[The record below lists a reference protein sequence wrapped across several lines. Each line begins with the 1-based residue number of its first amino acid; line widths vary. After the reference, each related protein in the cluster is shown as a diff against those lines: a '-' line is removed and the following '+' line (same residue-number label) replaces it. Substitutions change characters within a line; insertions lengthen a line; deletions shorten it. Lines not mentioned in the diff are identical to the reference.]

1 MNTQKLIRGMHKNLQ
16 LYLAIGALVVPA
28 LAQQAPRVTYPT
40 GGPVVIGMPGNPNT
54 PDAQAQAT
62 ADAQTKAEIMDLA
75 NKIEVATVRG
85 DVAYVDSVLSPD
97 FTMIHGAGW
106 TEGGKVTGADDK
118 AAYLK
123 RVKDKEYLVHDI
135 DPSSIHFE
143 LHGDV
148 AITYGRYISLYMPPG
163 RATANPGTLNSIW
176 FERVYQKQNGKW
188 MYLSHRSVRVALSP
202 AGIDPG
208 AVTDITLTI
217 HGLGMM
223 QGSTINF
230 EGNGTGTGFML
241 PGGRRGIGGAA
252 GAGAAGAGGAAPRAA
267 NAAGAPGAS
276 AAPRAAA
283 SAGAGASTGGVVYT
297 GGANPVN
304 NGGSGGGTIDPP
316 TNTSPEAQEVLALER
331 KIGDSVPVGD
341 WQFWD
346 SATSDDFQMTH
357 GNIWTRGGLPQLVDN
372 KQSFLQRVKSKQ
384 YLGFYTD
391 EKTQKIEMHGNV
403 AVTFGRYIAILRGSN
418 QDTAWFSCW
427 YERVFEKRNGK
438 WIYLSHR
445 TVHDPARGPTRESVS
460 DK

>member
-1 MNTQKLIRGMHKNLQ
+1 MNRQRWIREAGGAIRLP
-16 LYLAIGALVVPA
+16 LVLAALTSVT
-28 LAQQAPRVTYPT
+28 LAQGAARPTYPT
-40 GGPVVIGMPGNPNT
+40 ASAVVLGVPANPNT
-54 PDAQAQAT
+54 PDAQAQTA

-75 NKIEVATVRG
+75 NKIEAATVRG

-118 AAYLK
+118 AAYLN
-123 RVKDKEYLVHDI
+123 RVKNKEYLVHDI

-143 LHGDV
+143 IHGDV
-148 AITYGRYISLYMPPG
+148 VISYGRYISLFMPAA
-163 RATANPGTLNSIW
+163 RTSTNPGALNSIW

-217 HGLGMM
+217 QGLGMM
-223 QGSTINF
+223 QGSTIDF

-241 PGGRRGIGGAA
+241 PGGRRGMGGAA
-252 GAGAAGAGGAAPRAA
+252 GAGAASAGVAAPRAA
-267 NAAGAPGAS
+267 GAAGAPGPG

-304 NGGSGGGTIDPP
+304 NGGGGGGTIDPP

-372 KQSFLQRVKSKQ
+372 KQSFLQRVRSKQ

-418 QDTAWFSCW
+418 PDTAWFSCW